1 MRRILLA
8 GIALSM
14 LAGPSP
20 AQARNNGVAV
30 GAGVV
35 GVLGVLGA
43 LAAQQQ
49 AAQAAAQQQQ
59 LLLQQQ
65 EQQRQYYLQQ
75 QAAQAQIQQ
84 EQQQRAAEAQQ
95 RVQQQRQAEADA
107 KARQH
112 QAELKA
118 VAKAQADAAFAEKQQ
133 QAAEAARVAQQQEA
147 QAKALAEATAAA
159 FKLRTDPAFTA
170 VVGPDARDITVLVV
184 GQDTANVVRN
194 LDGNPTFQKG
204 ANACLPFGGIAAD
217 QNTIEWRFLMDVQKQ
232 VEHKGGLANA
242 SLVLTNCEPTDLAHA
257 DLIVFSHDQLAN
269 GSVEVL
275 SPLLDLLR
283 SHQYVV
289 FNTYTIAS
297 FQAAEDAKAAAER
310 GEQAREQATRE
321 AALTS
326 FQTRDP
332 SVVSA
337 IHLDKPAPIVC
348 ILSSGDTDGLS
359 YLIKRAKSP
368 FAGLVTQASVIRQ
381 FSSPNDIFIAMKR
394 RDCLAAVA
402 PAGVLKTVMAAL
414 VRDGVKIE
422 VESGTISDDDVAGW
436 KVLATTEMAA
446 TQNQQEKD
454 RAAERKHEAEQAAI
468 NHEQQALAAQRAKND
483 EATRREKLDA
493 MRTVIAS
500 KAAAVVD
507 NFAKQLQRHMD
518 SIAAEVSATAQ
529 RAKLGTVLSPAEQA
543 AQAAKYSGQ
552 RLDWTAPWDNQFA
565 NSVKEGWEY
574 APIQASLEDYGQAQ
588 WKSRTIEA
596 ISVRVNFPRLNKV
609 IGEKSTACYIFSWID
624 DEEFS
629 FVRQPMVTTCDDYA
643 SDFTGW
649 KEATGF
655 ASQWKLLPPS

>member
-1 MRRILLA
+1 
-8 GIALSM
+8 
-14 LAGPSP
+14 
-20 AQARNNGVAV
+20 
-30 GAGVV
+30 
-35 GVLGVLGA
+35 
-43 LAAQQQ
+43 
-49 AAQAAAQQQQ
+49 
-59 LLLQQQ
+59 
-65 EQQRQYYLQQ
+65 
-75 QAAQAQIQQ
+75 
-84 EQQQRAAEAQQ
+84 
-95 RVQQQRQAEADA
+95 
-107 KARQH
+107 
-112 QAELKA
+112 
-118 VAKAQADAAFAEKQQ
+118 
-133 QAAEAARVAQQQEA
+133 
-147 QAKALAEATAAA
+147 
-159 FKLRTDPAFTA
+159 
-170 VVGPDARDITVLVV
+170 
-184 GQDTANVVRN
+184 
-194 LDGNPTFQKG
+194 
-204 ANACLPFGGIAAD
+204 
-217 QNTIEWRFLMDVQKQ
+217 MDVQKQ

-283 SHQYVV
+283 SHRYVV

-368 FAGLVTQASVIRQ
+368 FAGLVARASVIRQ

-454 RAAERKHEAEQAAI
+454 RAAERKHEAAGCI

-552 RLDWTAPWDNQFA
+552 RLDWTAPWVI
-565 NSVKEGWEY
+565 SL
-574 APIQASLEDYGQAQ
+574 PIP
-588 WKSRTIEA
+588 SRKAGSMRRSKPRLRITGRRSEVA
-596 ISVRVNFPRLNKV
+596 DHRGHLGARHFPRLNKV